1 MNKKI
6 DLKESYNIME
16 YNLKTVSDLRA
27 IARVRGFSGY
37 SRLRKADLISM
48 LLSHVNTKEKEKNLL
63 DDPVPD
69 IGIPILLPS
78 WRINFKN
85 VLNELRNK
93 IRSNINSFSDWLI
106 NHIPPIITKP
116 VNDKLESLKLK
127 VSEIFQKM
135 SEKKF
140 EIRENKSAIKGFTK
154 QYSID
159 GHNAPD
165 ALSFLVNAQPQVI
178 SFLSSNRQKKV
189 NFVLTCVME
198 RVDMKTG
205 EVHIANDVPFV
216 SKTVAILES
225 TDINKIYRNAADK
238 IMESIASFLSQES
251 DWRFKAVVK
260 FDINTIVYKPLKGSS
275 YIPLPENLAKKKAII
290 NMKNDDNECF
300 KWCIARALNP
310 VEKDSQRITNILRM
324 QSEKLNWQGIEFPV
338 APDDN
343 TIKRCERNNNICIN
357 VFGYE
362 QDVYPLY
369 LSKQKFDIHIDLLLI
384 SDGNKR
390 HYCWIKNFN
399 RLISLRTEKSH
410 NSMHYCRRCFVGY
423 RTVDSLNKHSEYCSQ
438 HDAQKIELPDPG
450 TMLQFKNYQRS
461 MRVPF
466 IVYAD
471 FESFI
476 KPIDTCQPNVKESYT
491 NKYQKHTPSS
501 FLLLHKMF

>member
-69 IGIPILLPS
+69 IGIPTLLPS
-78 WRINFKN
+78 RGINFKN
-85 VLNELRNK
+85 VLNELRNN

-140 EIRENKSAIKGFTK
+140 EIRESKSAMKGFTK

-165 ALSFLVNAQPQVI
+165 ALPFLVNAQPQVI

-205 EVHIANDVPFV
+205 EVYIANDVPFV
-216 SKTVAILES
+216 SKTVVILDS
-225 TDINKIYRNAADK
+225 TDISQIYRNAVDK
-238 IMESIASFLSQES
+238 IMEIIASFLSQES

-275 YIPLPENLAKKKAII
+275 YIPLPEILAKTKAII
-290 NMKNDDNECF
+290 NMKNDDDECF
-300 KWCIARALNP
+300 KWCI
-310 VEKDSQRITNILRM
+310 T
-324 QSEKLNWQGIEFPV
+324 
-338 APDDN
+338 
-343 TIKRCERNNNICIN
+343 
-357 VFGYE
+357 
-362 QDVYPLY
+362 
-369 LSKQKFDIHIDLLLI
+369 
-384 SDGNKR
+384 
-390 HYCWIKNFN
+390 
-399 RLISLRTEKSH
+399 
-410 NSMHYCRRCFVGY
+410 
-423 RTVDSLNKHSEYCSQ
+423 
-438 HDAQKIELPDPG
+438 
-450 TMLQFKNYQRS
+450 
-461 MRVPF
+461 
-466 IVYAD
+466 
-471 FESFI
+471 
-476 KPIDTCQPNVKESYT
+476 
-491 NKYQKHTPSS
+491 
-501 FLLLHKMF
+501 